1 MDAQVMGFFFRH
13 NIHPFTEC
21 LKREETLKTYARSI
35 DLNIIWQSGYELEQ
49 FLRKMAFRETDRC
62 RICYFERL
70 TATAK
75 VARKGKFDAYS
86 TTLLYSRFQNHD
98 LIRSLG
104 ESIGKKHGIPFFY
117 DDFRDGWKQG
127 IEISKSLGMYR
138 QQYCGC
144 IFSEKERYYQKE

>member
-1 MDAQVMGFFFRH
+1 M
-13 NIHPFTEC
+13 
-21 LKREETLKTYARSI
+21 
-35 DLNIIWQSGYELEQ
+35 
-49 FLRKMAFRETDRC
+49 
-62 RICYFERL
+62 
-70 TATAK
+70 
-75 VARKGKFDAYS
+75 ARKGKFDAYS